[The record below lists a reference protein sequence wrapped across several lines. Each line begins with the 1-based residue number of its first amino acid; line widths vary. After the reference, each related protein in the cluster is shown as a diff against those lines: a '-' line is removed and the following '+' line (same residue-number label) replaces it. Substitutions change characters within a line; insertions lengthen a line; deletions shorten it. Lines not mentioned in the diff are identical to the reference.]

1 MPDQEHSDPCTVS
14 RTWASAL
21 ESPAMT
27 SERRYRLLYDGE
39 CPICSREVL
48 WLHRRRPQSIEA
60 VDTSA
65 EGFDSTDYGLTM
77 EQVDAALYGV
87 LPDGSM
93 TVGMDSLREGYRLA
107 GLGWLIAWTGWWPA
121 RPLFDAFY
129 RSFARNRMRI
139 SRLLGRDVDC
149 NDRCRL

>member
-14 RTWASAL
+14 RTWASAMK
-21 ESPAMT
+21 SPAMT

-48 WLHRRRPQSIEA
+48 WLQRRRPQSIEA

-139 SRLLGRDVDC
+139 SRLLRRDVDC
-149 NDRCRL
+149 GDRCRL

>member
-1 MPDQEHSDPCTVS
+1 
-14 RTWASAL
+14 
-21 ESPAMT
+21 MT
-27 SERRYRLLYDGE
+27 SELRYRLLYDGA

-48 WLHRRRPQSIEA
+48 WLHRRSPQAIEA
-60 VDTSA
+60 VDISA
-65 EGFDSTDYGLTM
+65 EDFDSATYGLTN

-87 LPDGSM
+87 RPDGSI
-93 TVGMDSLREGYRLA
+93 TVGMGSLREGYRLA

-139 SRLLGRDVDC
+139 GRLFGREGDC
-149 NDRCRL
+149 SSRCRL

>member
-1 MPDQEHSDPCTVS
+1 
-14 RTWASAL
+14 
-21 ESPAMT
+21 MT
-27 SERRYRLLYDGE
+27 SEPRYRLLYDGA

-48 WLHRRRPQSIEA
+48 WLHHRNPRAIEA
-60 VDTSA
+60 VDISA
-65 EGFDSTDYGLTM
+65 EDFDSATYGLTN

-87 LPDGSM
+87 RPDGSI
-93 TVGMDSLREGYRLA
+93 TVGMSSLREGYRLA

-139 SRLLGRDVDC
+139 GRLLGRGDDC
-149 NDRCRL
+149 SSRCRL